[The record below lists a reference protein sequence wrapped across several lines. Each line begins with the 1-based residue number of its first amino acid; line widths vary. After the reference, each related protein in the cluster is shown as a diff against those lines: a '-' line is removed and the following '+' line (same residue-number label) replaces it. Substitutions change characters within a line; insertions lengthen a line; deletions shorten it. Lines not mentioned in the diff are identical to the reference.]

1 MSNAVGQVDSIPVA
15 MKKLANLGFVVGMK
29 SNAFF
34 HFFNEHL
41 SSSPGIFA
49 HFLSVDEIILC
60 PSRLD
65 LLP

>member
-41 SSSPGIFA
+41 SSAFGIFRSI
-49 HFLSVDEIILC
+49 SV
-60 PSRLD
+60 RG
-65 LLP
+65 